1 VEEAMLKDDQ
11 PKSTRGWMLVPVVLG
26 LALLTS
32 GCNTMRG
39 MGEDVEAAGSAM
51 SGTAEDT
58 EEMIEEEM
66 DEEGVEEETR
76 TQ

>member
-1 VEEAMLKDDQ
+1 MLSDTKL
-11 PKSTRGWMLVPVVLG
+11 RLGLVAVPAILG

-39 MGEDVEAAGSAM
+39 MGEDVSAAGGAM
-51 SGTAEDT
+51 SGTAEET
-58 EEMIEEEM
+58 EEKIEDSM
-66 DEEGVEEETR
+66 SDESDMEEETEEK

>member
-1 VEEAMLKDDQ
+1 MHSDAGMRL
-11 PKSTRGWMLVPVVLG
+11 GLVALPVVLG

-39 MGEDVEAAGSAM
+39 MGEDVSAAGGAVA
-51 SGTAEDT
+51 GTAEKT
-58 EEMIEEEM
+58 EEKMEDEM
-66 DEEGVEEETR
+66 SDESDADEEAKEK

>member
-1 VEEAMLKDDQ
+1 MLSDAKV
-11 PKSTRGWMLVPVVLG
+11 RFGLVAVPAILG

-39 MGEDVEAAGSAM
+39 MGEDVEAAGGAM
-51 SGTAEDT
+51 AGTAEST
-58 EEMIEEEM
+58 EEKMAEEM
-66 DEEGVEEETR
+66 EEDMEET

>member
-1 VEEAMLKDDQ
+1 MLKDDQ

-39 MGEDVEAAGSAM
+39 MGEDVEAAGGAM
-51 SGTAEDT
+51 AGTAEST
-58 EEMIEEEM
+58 EERMEEEM
-66 DEEGVEEETR
+66 SDEMMEEDMEET

>member
-39 MGEDVEAAGSAM
+39 LGEDVGAAGSAM

-58 EEMIEEEM
+58 EEAIEEEM
-66 DEEGVEEETR
+66 DDEGTEGETQ

>member
-1 VEEAMLKDDQ
+1 MLNDDQ

-66 DEEGVEEETR
+66 DEEGVEGETQ